1 MLLYLVKT
9 VITLISLSSVSE
21 SSENSM
27 AFFWD
32 SLCVYVLFE
41 GLFMI
46 GHIRDD
52 FQSEPYKVN
61 SNSVPFIVLKRKLL
75 RVS

>member
-1 MLLYLVKT
+1 
-9 VITLISLSSVSE
+9 
-21 SSENSM
+21 M

>member
-1 MLLYLVKT
+1 M
-9 VITLISLSSVSE
+9 
-21 SSENSM
+21 
-27 AFFWD
+27 FFWD
-32 SLCVYVLFE
+32 SLYVLFE

-52 FQSEPYKVN
+52 FQSESYKVN
-61 SNSVPFIVLKRKLL
+61 SNSVPFIILKRKLL